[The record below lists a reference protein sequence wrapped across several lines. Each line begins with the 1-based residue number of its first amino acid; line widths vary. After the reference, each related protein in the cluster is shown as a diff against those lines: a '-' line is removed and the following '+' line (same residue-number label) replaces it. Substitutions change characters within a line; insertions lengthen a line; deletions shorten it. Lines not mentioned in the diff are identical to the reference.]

1 LRGCIGTIE
10 PVRNSLAH
18 EIAENACAAAT
29 RDPRFPPVTREE
41 LEEIILSVDVLST
54 PEPVSSTGELDP
66 SKYGVIVTKGPLRGV
81 LLPDLPGVRTVEEQL
96 GIALRKAGITNPE
109 HVQISRFTVDRHSE
123 KGV

>member
-1 LRGCIGTIE
+1 
-10 PVRNSLAH
+10 
-18 EIAENACAAAT
+18 
-29 RDPRFPPVTREE
+29 
-41 LEEIILSVDVLST
+41 
-54 PEPVSSTGELDP
+54 
-66 SKYGVIVTKGPLRGV
+66 